1 MAKLPNSEMTTLVF
15 KCSGEVG
22 FGGGLRISRRQGNR
36 QYDLASQQP
45 RYGRSRFPASP
56 LLPLSLMLCQLET
69 ETRIEWITIHITTA
83 SSRGYAAVLSKGQA
97 CLSVCSMGSSG
108 QRCTQGSS
116 NNGITGA
123 FMEPLGRPLFLPSI
137 VIYVGTISVE
147 FAVFCLETR
156 RITAITHAAC
166 AFSLFVI
173 LKFWF
178 DALDPEEQTKH
189 NRHSHYTTR
198 HAWPCR
204 CLGATLPY
212 HYRLLARLGPREVPS
227 LKTEMD

>member
-1 MAKLPNSEMTTLVF
+1 MDYDPYYD
-15 KCSGEVG
+15 GEQSWICRCFV
-22 FGGGLRISRRQGNR
+22 QG
-36 QYDLASQQP
+36 P
-45 RYGRSRFPASP
+45 
-56 LLPLSLMLCQLET
+56 SL
-69 ETRIEWITIHITTA
+69 
-83 SSRGYAAVLSKGQA
+83 
-97 CLSVCSMGSSG
+97 LSVCSMGSSG

-173 LKFWF
+173 LKYWF